1 MIYDKKDVDA
11 ILDYIQKEYGMSSVY
26 HINTDKSIAEN
37 TQEMSYQLIK
47 AVVAFDILKKIKD
60 RLQDIEKIDIN
71 HSSLDVPTR
80 CDECFAR
87 RDNGIC
93 WVCAFTGDMSDSGF
107 FQKYDVMEN
116 CPFLTQ
122 KKIDDLTYDFLH
134 EIISSSYQDFVNDLD
149 DDWRD
154 RIRVSIQQSM
164 DSLFGGDGISD

>member
-47 AVVAFDILKKIKD
+47 AVVAFDILKQIKD

-80 CDECFAR
+80 CDGCFAR

-93 WVCAFTGDMSDSGF
+93 WVCAFTGDMSESGF

-122 KKIDDLTYDFLH
+122 KKIDDLTYDFLR
-134 EIISSSYQDFVNDLD
+134 EEISSSYQDFVNDLD

>member
-11 ILDYIQKEYGMSSVY
+11 ILDHIQKQYGMSSVY

-47 AVVAFDILKKIKD
+47 AVVAFDILKQIKD

-80 CDECFAR
+80 CDGCFAR

-134 EIISSSYQDFVNDLD
+134 EIISSSYQDFINDLD

>member
-11 ILDYIQKEYGMSSVY
+11 ILDYIQKQYGMSSVY

-47 AVVAFDILKKIKD
+47 AVVAFDILKQIKD
-60 RLQDIEKIDIN
+60 RLQDIEKIDISR
-71 HSSLDVPTR
+71 SSLDIPTQ
-80 CDECFAR
+80 CNNCFAK
-87 RDNGIC
+87 RDNGVC
-93 WVCAFTGDMSDSGF
+93 WVCALTGDMSDSGF

-134 EIISSSYQDFVNDLD
+134 EIISSSYQDFIDDLD

-154 RIRVSIQQSM
+154 RVRINIQQSM
-164 DSLFGGDGISD
+164 DDLFGGDGISD

>member
-1 MIYDKKDVDA
+1 
-11 ILDYIQKEYGMSSVY
+11 MS
-26 HINTDKSIAEN
+26 E
-37 TQEMSYQLIK
+37 
-47 AVVAFDILKKIKD
+47 
-60 RLQDIEKIDIN
+60 
-71 HSSLDVPTR
+71 
-80 CDECFAR
+80 
-87 RDNGIC
+87 
-93 WVCAFTGDMSDSGF
+93 SGF

-154 RIRVSIQQSM
+154 RVRVNIQQSM